1 MKLTSKKLQPNSI
14 RKLAH
19 QSNLPDWRDGQLAD
33 GTNSTKSIDF
43 VDDPAVVFRVAW
55 YAVSYKPGVYLTEY
69 SAPESKGFQG
79 TASFSIGSDLG
90 AIETTISIEEG
101 ESKIQ
106 IDASG
111 PSEDIV
117 ASFLEETVIT
127 INEALDKY
135 RVQGTN
141 EKSKVRRALV
151 AKSCWDRMVHLILK
165 KSPLTEIYFQLAHG
179 REMMIKATEGEDLHS
194 VTLGTSGWLSK
205 VENLPRD
212 EPLPGNLATALAKK
226 SVEWKRDTIE
236 VIRRYL

>member
-1 MKLTSKKLQPNSI
+1 
-14 RKLAH
+14 LAE
-19 QSNLPDWRDGQLAD
+19 
-33 GTNSTKSIDF
+33 GTNSTNSSLSIDF

-55 YAVSYKPGVYLTEY
+55 YAISYKPGVYLTEY
-69 SAPESKGFQG
+69 SAPESKGFQE

-90 AIETTISIEEG
+90 ALETTISIIEG

-106 IDASG
+106 IDVSG
-111 PSEDIV
+111 ASEDIV
-117 ASFLEETVIT
+117 ASFLDDAVET
-127 INEALDKY
+127 INGALDKY
-135 RVQGTN
+135 RVQGTD

-151 AKSCWDRMVHLILK
+151 AKTCWDRLVYLILK

-205 VENLPRD
+205 VETLPRE

-236 VIRRYL
+236 VIGRYL

>member
-1 MKLTSKKLQPNSI
+1 MLQLNSI

-19 QSNLPDWRDGQLAD
+19 LSKLPDWRDGQLAD
-33 GTNSTKSIDF
+33 GTNSTKSSLTIEF
-43 VDDPAVVFRVAW
+43 VDDPSVVFRVAW
-55 YAVSYKPGVYLTEY
+55 YAVSYKPGVYLKEY

-90 AIETTISIEEG
+90 AIDTTISIKEG
-101 ESKIQ
+101 KSKLQ
-106 IDASG
+106 IEASG
-111 PSEDIV
+111 SSEDIV
-117 ASFLEETVIT
+117 VSFLEEAIAT

-151 AKSCWDRMVHLILK
+151 AKTCWDRMVHLILK
-165 KSPLTEIYFQLAHG
+165 KSPLNEIYFQLAHG

-205 VENLPRD
+205 VETLPRE
-212 EPLPGNLATALAKK
+212 EPIPGNLATALAKK